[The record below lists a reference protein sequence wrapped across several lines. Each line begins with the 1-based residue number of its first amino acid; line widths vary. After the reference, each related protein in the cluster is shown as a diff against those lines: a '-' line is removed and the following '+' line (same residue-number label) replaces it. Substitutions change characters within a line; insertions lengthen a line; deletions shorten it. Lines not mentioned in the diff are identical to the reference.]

1 MYRFDGGSFGY
12 WVEEGKPFQASGI
25 GNSDNFLVAIKTA
38 EDSNIKYIAL
48 GNHMGDITPSDTYE
62 LSLEDVKQNSEEYHL
77 KEVEENYVLFVLDKY
92 TQDNWTIRAFDK
104 DGNLIADEL
113 PGADAR
119 YIGWK

>member
-1 MYRFDGGSFGY
+1 MPTGGNWGNKLIRDSY
-12 WVEEGKPFQASGI
+12 WVV
-25 GNSDNFLVAIKTA
+25 FLVAIKTA
-38 EDSNIKYIAL
+38 EASNIKYIAL

-62 LSLEDVKQNSEEYHL
+62 LSLEDVKQNSEEYHV

-104 DGNLIADEL
+104 DNNLIADEL